1 MEEQI
6 QYFSWSS
13 FPDQWGSA
21 NYKWIDTYIVIKVA
35 TVIGGGGGG
44 GGGIASPR
52 MAKVLHPKK
61 VIDDLKRNLT
71 EDEFDHFIKV
81 ACKVNGISSEVIKR
95 RKTKNKPVIR
105 IKEIENTIETVLKPK
120 VIIKTI
126 SRDDI

>member
-6 QYFSWSS
+6 QNFSWSS

-35 TVIGGGGGG
+35 TMIGGGG

-81 ACKVNGISSEVIKR
+81 ACKVNGISSEEIKR
-95 RKTKNKPVIR
+95 RETKNKPVIR

-120 VIIKTI
+120 VTIKTI
-126 SRDDI
+126 SRGDI